1 MSAGFL
7 QTLSEKEGMELQA
20 TELEGADMRGRLQQ
34 PLSPWCQELLRNM
47 EGLAIHQ
54 RKHRETKGS
63 GQGRTAMDRVT

>member
-20 TELEGADMRGRLQQ
+20 IELEGAGMRRRLQQ
-34 PLSPWCQELLRNM
+34 PVSPWCQELLENM

-54 RKHRETKGS
+54 GKHRGTNRCE
-63 GQGRTAMDRVT
+63 QGRTAVDR